1 MKGAGRERR
10 LRLEKTLSLTARWQF
25 TTAISTAKEQVKGE
39 KKREKKNRINNG
51 LWKASRIVAAPSLN
65 QVCR

>member
-39 KKREKKNRINNG
+39 KKRTELTMGCGKPVELSQRH
-51 LWKASRIVAAPSLN
+51 LLT
-65 QVCR
+65 

>member
-39 KKREKKNRINNG
+39 KKERKKEPN
-51 LWKASRIVAAPSLN
+51 
-65 QVCR
+65 

>member
-39 KKREKKNRINNG
+39 KKREKKRTELTMG
-51 LWKASRIVAAPSLN
+51 CGKPVELSQRHLLT
-65 QVCR
+65 